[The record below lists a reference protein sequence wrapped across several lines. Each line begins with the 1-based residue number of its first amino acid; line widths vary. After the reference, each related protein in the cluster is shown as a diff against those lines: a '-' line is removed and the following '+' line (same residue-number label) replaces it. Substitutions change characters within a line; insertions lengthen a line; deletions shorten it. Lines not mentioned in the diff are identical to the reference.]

1 MRTLRALLND
11 EAGFIISAELVL
23 IATLCVLGLVVGLT
37 LVRDAVGGEFSDIA
51 CALRSL
57 DQSYSYSGFRA
68 WKRCGYGCGNTK
80 AYTAG
85 SFFSQK
91 GEVTQAEIVS
101 FGDCRQVA
109 PALPAPAAVET
120 VPCAP
125 TAPLSAPPV
134 TVPCP
139 PPAAPAIECP
149 PVSCPAPVVYP
160 AAPLYCPTIEVCPTV
175 PACPAP
181 LYVPQ

>member
-1 MRTLRALLND
+1 MRLLRALWND

-23 IATLCVLGLVVGLT
+23 IATLCVLGLVAGLT

-68 WKRCGYGCGNTK
+68 WKRCGYGCGTTK

-91 GEVTQAEIVS
+91 GEQTQAEIVS

-109 PALPAPAAVET
+109 PAV
-120 VPCAP
+120 
-125 TAPLSAPPV
+125 
-134 TVPCP
+134 
-139 PPAAPAIECP
+139 PAAPAVQTVPSLPVAPPTTLPCPAPAVPAAPTIECP
-149 PVSCPAPVVYP
+149 PVTFPAPVVCPP
-160 AAPLYCPTIEVCPTV
+160 APIYCPTTIEVCPTV

>member
-1 MRTLRALLND
+1 MRTLRALWND

-23 IATLCVLGLVVGLT
+23 IATLCVLGLVVGMT
-37 LVRDAVGGEFSDIA
+37 LVRDAIGGEFSDIA

-68 WKRCGYGCGNTK
+68 WKRCGYGCGTTK

-109 PALPAPAAVET
+109 PALPAAPAVET

-125 TAPLSAPPV
+125 VALPV

-139 PPAAPAIECP
+139 PPAAPTIECP
-149 PVSCPAPVVYP
+149 PVTLPAPVVCPP
-160 AAPLYCPTIEVCPTV
+160 APIYCPTTIEVCPTI
-175 PACPAP
+175 PTCPAP